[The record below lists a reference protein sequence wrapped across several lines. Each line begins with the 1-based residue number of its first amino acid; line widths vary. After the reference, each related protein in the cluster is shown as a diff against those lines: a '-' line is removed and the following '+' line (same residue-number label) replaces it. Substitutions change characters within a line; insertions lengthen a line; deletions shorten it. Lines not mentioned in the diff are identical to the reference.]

1 MNKYVLVEL
10 AHLETLAFWFFSAFI
25 CDKSLLV
32 GKWLVEVAPHYYK
45 DKEIEDSTTKKMP
58 KKVGKSGAR

>member
-1 MNKYVLVEL
+1 MRQLIEIEGNLSTFGFHQSNYFN
-10 AHLETLAFWFFSAFI
+10 TQ
-25 CDKSLLV
+25 LL

-58 KKVGKSGAR
+58 KKIGKSSAAR